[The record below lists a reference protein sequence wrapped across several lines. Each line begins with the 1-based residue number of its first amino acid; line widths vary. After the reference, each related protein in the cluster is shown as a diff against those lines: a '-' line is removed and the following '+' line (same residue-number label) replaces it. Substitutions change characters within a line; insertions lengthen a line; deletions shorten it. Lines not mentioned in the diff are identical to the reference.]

1 LANGK
6 PLAWHLGKTR
16 IIIEAAALKE
26 TLQPENK
33 TGYVVQTD
41 PLPANV

>member
-1 LANGK
+1 MPRA
-6 PLAWHLGKTR
+6 
-16 IIIEAAALKE
+16 IIEAAAWKD

-41 PLPANV
+41 PYQPAFLGQDP